1 MKFIPLLA
9 LILFSASLFASS
21 PLPNNRHISVT
32 GEAQLEAKPDTAVIS
47 LEVES
52 AQKESIDAKQE
63 VDRRV
68 NLLLDGL
75 ADFGIKEDDVS
86 ASRISTQPD
95 YDYQQRERVLI
106 GYRANR
112 TLKITLNDIEKL
124 NDFLDFAL
132 SVKINQIQN
141 IELKSSDEKA
151 LKDKVNALAVE
162 NAKEKGS
169 SLAQAFDAKLGNIY
183 SINSSS
189 NHKRSRYGANHDV
202 EMVQVTGSRGNDS
215 GKYLYE
221 NIVFKANINVVFD
234 LVID

>member
-1 MKFIPLLA
+1 MRFISLVVLALFSVNLLA
-9 LILFSASLFASS
+9 NS

-47 LEVES
+47 LNVES

-63 VDRRV
+63 VDKRV
-68 NLLLDGL
+68 NLLLGGL
-75 ADFGIKEDDVS
+75 ANFNIKEDDIS
-86 ASRISTQPD
+86 ASRISTEPD

-106 GYRANR
+106 GYRATR

-141 IELKSSDEKA
+141 IELKSSDEKN
-151 LKDKVNALAVE
+151 LKDKVNALAVK

-183 SINSSS
+183 SINSTS

-202 EMVQVTGSRGNDS
+202 EMMMARQSAPK

-221 NIVFKANINVVFD
+221 NIVFKANISVVFD